1 MRAVAG
7 KAQLDPFPSCAGFL
21 VGSSTLVISTKDL
34 NSNDKKLK

>member
-7 KAQLDPFPSCAGFL
+7 KAQLDPFPSCAGFP
-21 VGSSTLVISTKDL
+21 VGSSTLAISTEDL